1 VSFPPPQL
9 PPPLPPRAN
18 TRRRLQRRPRRSR
31 STSLYPVTNALI
43 AINLGIY
50 VTDLLLSYRSSWSA
64 GQLTEL
70 QYRMVISQQF
80 IDAGEWYRLLSAGFV
95 HFGVF
100 HVAMNMLLLYQ
111 LGRLLE
117 PTIGSPTFG
126 LVYFASLLGGS
137 AGALVASPNALTGG
151 ASGAVFGVMVA
162 FAMLYPT
169 APIMLL
175 LLPPIQARYVVA
187 GLIALDILFLT
198 ANDNVARVVHLGGAA
213 SGWVLMRYYST
224 GGMDRLASLFSKWK
238 RPSGPKNKRMR
249 SVVDATIIEE
259 IDQSEIDRIL
269 DKIAQKGYSSLS
281 AEEKKRLFDSSKR

>member
-1 VSFPPPQL
+1 MAQESFFDGVKSGILRMPAGL
-9 PPPLPPRAN
+9 RWIILS
-18 TRRRLQRRPRRSR
+18 TVGVFVLQ
-31 STSLYPVTNALI
+31 ALI
-43 AINLGIY
+43 AVVFGADVARWVNQTFGILQNVG
-50 VTDLLLSYRSSWSA
+50 VT
-64 GQLTEL
+64 LTEPW
-70 QYRMVISQQF
+70 RMVT
-80 IDAGEWYRLLSAGFV
+80 Y
-95 HFGVF
+95 
-100 HVAMNMLLLYQ
+100 MLLHAGGFHILFNLLWLWWMGQ
-111 LGRLLE
+111 AVENTLGTRNFLIIYLGSG
-117 PTIGSPTFG
+117 IG
-126 LVYFASLLGGS
+126 
-137 AGALVASPNALTGG
+137 GALVNALVALAFGSATALPTIG

-224 GGMDRLASLFSKWK
+224 GGMDRLASLFSRWK
-238 RPSGPKNKRMR
+238 SARGPKNKRMR

-259 IDQSEIDRIL
+259 IDQSEIDHIL

>member
-1 VSFPPPQL
+1 MAQESFFDGVKSGILRMPAGL
-9 PPPLPPRAN
+9 RWIILS
-18 TRRRLQRRPRRSR
+18 TVGVFVLQ
-31 STSLYPVTNALI
+31 ALI
-43 AINLGIY
+43 AVVFGADVARWVNQTFGILQNVG
-50 VTDLLLSYRSSWSA
+50 VT
-64 GQLTEL
+64 LTEPW
-70 QYRMVISQQF
+70 RMVT
-80 IDAGEWYRLLSAGFV
+80 Y
-95 HFGVF
+95 
-100 HVAMNMLLLYQ
+100 MLLHAGGFHILFNLLWLWWMGQ
-111 LGRLLE
+111 AVENTLGTRNFLIIYLGSG
-117 PTIGSPTFG
+117 IG
-126 LVYFASLLGGS
+126 
-137 AGALVASPNALTGG
+137 GALVNALVALAFGSATALPTIG

-224 GGMDRLASLFSKWK
+224 GGMDRLASLFLTWK
-238 RPSGPKNKRMR
+238 SARGPKNKRMR

>member
-1 VSFPPPQL
+1 MAQESFLDGVKSGIMRMPTGLRWVVLSTVGVFVLQALIAVILGSEAARWVNQTFGILQNAVVTATEPWRMVTYMFLHAGGFHILFNMLWLWWMGQ
-9 PPPLPPRAN
+9 AVEN
-18 TRRRLQRRPRRSR
+18 TLGTRNFLLIYLGSGIGGAI
-31 STSLYPVTNALI
+31 VNALI
-43 AINLGIY
+43 ALAFG
-50 VTDLLLSYRSSWSA
+50 SA
-64 GQLTEL
+64 TAL
-70 QYRMVISQQF
+70 
-80 IDAGEWYRLLSAGFV
+80 
-95 HFGVF
+95 
-100 HVAMNMLLLYQ
+100 
-111 LGRLLE
+111 
-117 PTIGSPTFG
+117 PTI
-126 LVYFASLLGGS
+126 
-137 AGALVASPNALTGG
+137 G

-169 APIMLL
+169 TPIMLL

-187 GLIALDILFLT
+187 GFIALDILFLT

-224 GGMDRLASLFSKWK
+224 GGMDRLASLFSTWK
-238 RPSGPKNKRMR
+238 SARGPKNKRMR

>member
-1 VSFPPPQL
+1 MAQESFFDGVKSGILRMPAGL
-9 PPPLPPRAN
+9 RWIILS
-18 TRRRLQRRPRRSR
+18 TVGVFVLQ
-31 STSLYPVTNALI
+31 ALI
-43 AINLGIY
+43 AVVFGADVARWVNQTFGILQNVG
-50 VTDLLLSYRSSWSA
+50 VT
-64 GQLTEL
+64 LTEPW
-70 QYRMVISQQF
+70 RMVT
-80 IDAGEWYRLLSAGFV
+80 Y
-95 HFGVF
+95 
-100 HVAMNMLLLYQ
+100 MLLHAGGFHILFNLLWLWWMGQ
-111 LGRLLE
+111 AVENTLGTRNFLIIYLGSG
-117 PTIGSPTFG
+117 IG
-126 LVYFASLLGGS
+126 
-137 AGALVASPNALTGG
+137 GALVNALVALAFGSATALPTIG

-224 GGMDRLASLFSKWK
+224 GGMDRLASLFSRWK
-238 RPSGPKNKRMR
+238 SARGPKNKRMG

-259 IDQSEIDRIL
+259 IDQSEIDHIL

>member
-1 VSFPPPQL
+1 MAQESFFDGVKSGIMRMPAGL
-9 PPPLPPRAN
+9 RWIVLS
-18 TRRRLQRRPRRSR
+18 TVGVFILQ
-31 STSLYPVTNALI
+31 ALI
-43 AINLGIY
+43 AVVLGAEAARWVNQTFGILQNVG
-50 VTDLLLSYRSSWSA
+50 VT
-64 GQLTEL
+64 LTEPW
-70 QYRMVISQQF
+70 RMVT
-80 IDAGEWYRLLSAGFV
+80 Y
-95 HFGVF
+95 
-100 HVAMNMLLLYQ
+100 MLLHAGGFHILFNLLWLWWMGQ
-111 LGRLLE
+111 AVENTLGTRNFLLIY
-117 PTIGSPTFG
+117 IGSG
-126 LVYFASLLGGS
+126 IG
-137 AGALVASPNALTGG
+137 GALVNALVALAFGSATALPTIG

-238 RPSGPKNKRMR
+238 SARGPKNKRMR

-281 AEEKKRLFDSSKR
+281 AEEKKCLFDSSKR

>member
-1 VSFPPPQL
+1 MAQESFFDGVKSGIMRMPAGL
-9 PPPLPPRAN
+9 RWIILS
-18 TRRRLQRRPRRSR
+18 TVGVFVLQ
-31 STSLYPVTNALI
+31 ALI
-43 AINLGIY
+43 AVVFGAEAARWVNQTFGILQNVG
-50 VTDLLLSYRSSWSA
+50 VTI
-64 GQLTEL
+64 TEP
-70 QYRMVISQQF
+70 
-80 IDAGEWYRLLSAGFV
+80 WRLV
-95 HFGVF
+95 TY
-100 HVAMNMLLLYQ
+100 MLLHAGGFHILFNLLWLWWMGQ
-111 LGRLLE
+111 AVENTLGTRNFLMIYLGSG
-117 PTIGSPTFG
+117 IG
-126 LVYFASLLGGS
+126 
-137 AGALVASPNALTGG
+137 GALVNALVALAFGAATGLPTIG

-224 GGMDRLASLFSKWK
+224 GGMDRLASLFSTWK
-238 RPSGPKNKRMR
+238 SARGPKNKRMR

>member
-1 VSFPPPQL
+1 MSFPPPQL

-117 PTIGSPTFG
+117 PTIGSPTFS

-151 ASGAVFGVMVA
+151 ASGAVFGLMAAGVVGLRQRGVNPMQTGLGLT
-162 FAMLYPT
+162 FG
-169 APIMLL
+169 INLL
-175 LLPPIQARYVVA
+175 ITLAIPGVSI
-187 GLIALDILFLT
+187 GGHF
-198 ANDNVARVVHLGGAA
+198 GGAIA
-213 SGWVLMRYYST
+213 GAICGSVALAPARW
-224 GGMDRLASLFSKWK
+224 RL
-238 RPSGPKNKRMR
+238 PSWSANAVAI
-249 SVVDATIIEE
+249 VVGLVAVAIAATP
-259 IDQSEIDRIL
+259 
-269 DKIAQKGYSSLS
+269 
-281 AEEKKRLFDSSKR
+281 RL

>member
-1 VSFPPPQL
+1 MAQESFFDGVKSGIMRMPAGL
-9 PPPLPPRAN
+9 RWIVLS
-18 TRRRLQRRPRRSR
+18 TVGVFILQ
-31 STSLYPVTNALI
+31 ALI
-43 AINLGIY
+43 AVVLGAEAARWVNQTFGILQNVG
-50 VTDLLLSYRSSWSA
+50 VT
-64 GQLTEL
+64 LTEPW
-70 QYRMVISQQF
+70 RMVT
-80 IDAGEWYRLLSAGFV
+80 Y
-95 HFGVF
+95 
-100 HVAMNMLLLYQ
+100 MLLHAGGFHILFNLLWLWWMGQ
-111 LGRLLE
+111 AVENTLGTRNFLMIY
-117 PTIGSPTFG
+117 IGSG
-126 LVYFASLLGGS
+126 IG
-137 AGALVASPNALTGG
+137 GALVNALVALAFGSATALPTIG

-238 RPSGPKNKRMR
+238 SARGPKNKRMR

>member
-1 VSFPPPQL
+1 MAQESFFDGVKSGILRMPAGL
-9 PPPLPPRAN
+9 RWIILS
-18 TRRRLQRRPRRSR
+18 TVGVFVLQ
-31 STSLYPVTNALI
+31 ALI
-43 AINLGIY
+43 AVVFGADVAHWVNQTFGILQNVG
-50 VTDLLLSYRSSWSA
+50 VT
-64 GQLTEL
+64 LTEPW
-70 QYRMVISQQF
+70 RMVT
-80 IDAGEWYRLLSAGFV
+80 Y
-95 HFGVF
+95 
-100 HVAMNMLLLYQ
+100 MLLHAGGFHILFNLLWLWWMGQ
-111 LGRLLE
+111 AVENTLGTRNFLIIYLGSG
-117 PTIGSPTFG
+117 IG
-126 LVYFASLLGGS
+126 
-137 AGALVASPNALTGG
+137 GALVNALVALAFGSATALPTIG

-224 GGMDRLASLFSKWK
+224 GGMDRLASLFSRWK
-238 RPSGPKNKRMR
+238 SARGPKNKRMR

-259 IDQSEIDRIL
+259 IDQSEIDHIL

-281 AEEKKRLFDSSKR
+281 AEENKRLFDSSKR